1 MKLNL
6 KTFKSLCTP
15 AQLYLVMSGLSFLA
29 ILMQNCTDSSS
40 YKIGTMKVKP
50 QCHNAFFFIFKA
62 LYILAFTFVLNWFCS
77 KKLTTLS
84 WILVLLPFIGMFL
97 ILGAIM
103 LALMSV
109 KRSGKEGFREGLDE
123 EDEDDEGV
131 EEEEDE
137 EEQEG
142 FREGADHDEEED
154 DDDDEDDEDEDDEDE
169 D

>member
-29 ILMQNCTDSSS
+29 ILMQNCSDSSS

-50 QCHNAFFFIFKA
+50 QCHNAVFFIFKA

-97 ILGAIM
+97 ILGAVM
-103 LALMSV
+103 LAFMGG
-109 KRSGKEGFREGLDE
+109 KGSGKEGFREGMDE

-137 EEQEG
+137 EDQEG
-142 FREGADHDEEED
+142 FREGADPDEDEEDEESD
-154 DDDDEDDEDEDDEDE
+154 DEESDDED
-169 D
+169 

>member
-29 ILMQNCTDSSS
+29 IFMQNCNDSSS

-103 LALMSV
+103 LALMSG
-109 KRSGKEGFREGLDE
+109 KGSGKEGFREGLDE
-123 EDEDDEGV
+123 DDEDDEGV

-137 EEQEG
+137 EDQEG
-142 FREGADHDEEED
+142 FREGADPEDDEDDDEED
-154 DDDDEDDEDEDDEDE
+154 DDDDEDEDD
-169 D
+169 